1 MRKKWI
7 FIGAAFA
14 LAMTLTGCRDN
25 AAASIPQQSSQE
37 QTKEQTQMI
46 PMEEAQEA
54 ALKAA
59 DIVAADADISATTLS
74 EVAGVA
80 CYKVEFTS
88 GEYAYAYTINAETG
102 AVMEMSSQEQNAQAS
117 GTQTETAD
125 PAAPAPAQNATGTGT
140 VDEAAAQKIALEH
153 AGVKAA
159 DATITKSKLDYEDGR
174 QVYDIEWYAGG
185 AKYDYE
191 IATDTGEII
200 SSAYEE
206 KTMGA
211 DSKNVTV
218 SEADAKKTALDRVS
232 GATDKD
238 LYEWKLDYE
247 DGHRIKGGQTSA
259 VNWIHS
265 ILKKQRV
272 LAEDW
277 QLSQCLFG
285 EHLLKTH
292 PDKVVVL
299 VESEKSAVIGS
310 AIFPDYV
317 WLATG
322 GKSQMREEKL
332 RVLSGRTVLL
342 FPDADAYAEWKQRAE
357 SMYFCKVVVSDII
370 ERNATPKQKEAH
382 IDIADWIIFQ
392 IREGKV
398 MSTANHLVEAERIL
412 QRMIEKNPV
421 LQKLID
427 DLDLVLVGAS
437 PIGNDDEKPP

>member
-1 MRKKWI
+1 MGCLLLYKMETIRESVKRGMGGAIYGIASVTIFVRFLQTYPVHKNFTCNLAVYRLHFTHSNLIGRIRKNMRKKWI
-7 FIGAAFA
+7 FTGAAFA

-25 AAASIPQQSSQE
+25 AAASIPQQSSQ
-37 QTKEQTQMI
+37 EQTQMI

-191 IATDTGEII
+191 IAADTGEII

-238 LYEWKLDYE
+238 LYEWKLDYD
-247 DGHRIKGGQTSA
+247 DGRPEYEGKIIYGGTEYEFTIDA
-259 VNWIHS
+259 
-265 ILKKQRV
+265 
-272 LAEDW
+272 
-277 QLSQCLFG
+277 
-285 EHLLKTH
+285 
-292 PDKVVVL
+292 
-299 VESEKSAVIGS
+299 
-310 AIFPDYV
+310 
-317 WLATG
+317 ATG
-322 GKSQMREEKL
+322 SVMEWDAEKV
-332 RVLSGRTVLL
+332 R
-342 FPDADAYAEWKQRAE
+342 
-357 SMYFCKVVVSDII
+357 
-370 ERNATPKQKEAH
+370 
-382 IDIADWIIFQ
+382 
-392 IREGKV
+392 
-398 MSTANHLVEAERIL
+398 
-412 QRMIEKNPV
+412 
-421 LQKLID
+421 
-427 DLDLVLVGAS
+427 
-437 PIGNDDEKPP
+437 

>member
-7 FIGAAFA
+7 FTVAAFA

-37 QTKEQTQMI
+37 QTQMI
-46 PMEEAQEA
+46 SMEEAQEA

-125 PAAPAPAQNATGTGT
+125 PAAPAAPAPAQTSEPATAQNATGTGT

-238 LYEWKLDYE
+238 LYEWKLDYD
-247 DGHRIKGGQTSA
+247 DGRPEYEGKIIYGGTEYEFTIDA
-259 VNWIHS
+259 
-265 ILKKQRV
+265 
-272 LAEDW
+272 
-277 QLSQCLFG
+277 
-285 EHLLKTH
+285 
-292 PDKVVVL
+292 
-299 VESEKSAVIGS
+299 
-310 AIFPDYV
+310 
-317 WLATG
+317 ATG
-322 GKSQMREEKL
+322 SVMEWDAEKV
-332 RVLSGRTVLL
+332 R
-342 FPDADAYAEWKQRAE
+342 
-357 SMYFCKVVVSDII
+357 
-370 ERNATPKQKEAH
+370 
-382 IDIADWIIFQ
+382 
-392 IREGKV
+392 
-398 MSTANHLVEAERIL
+398 
-412 QRMIEKNPV
+412 
-421 LQKLID
+421 
-427 DLDLVLVGAS
+427 
-437 PIGNDDEKPP
+437 

>member
-7 FIGAAFA
+7 FTGAAFA

-37 QTKEQTQMI
+37 QTQMI

-59 DIVAADADISATTLS
+59 DIEAADADISAMTLS

-88 GEYAYAYTINAETG
+88 GEYAYAYTINAQTG
-102 AVMEMSSQEQNAQAS
+102 VVMEMSSQEQNAQAS

-125 PAAPAPAQNATGTGT
+125 PAASAPAQTSGSASAQAQTSAAAPAQNATGTGT

-174 QVYDIEWYAGG
+174 RVYDIEWYAGG

-191 IATDTGEII
+191 IAADTGEII

-211 DSKNVTV
+211 DSRNVTV

-238 LYEWKLDYE
+238 LYEWKLDYD
-247 DGHRIKGGQTSA
+247 DGRPEYEGKIIYGGTEYEFTIDA
-259 VNWIHS
+259 
-265 ILKKQRV
+265 
-272 LAEDW
+272 
-277 QLSQCLFG
+277 
-285 EHLLKTH
+285 
-292 PDKVVVL
+292 
-299 VESEKSAVIGS
+299 
-310 AIFPDYV
+310 
-317 WLATG
+317 ATG
-322 GKSQMREEKL
+322 SVMEWDAEKV
-332 RVLSGRTVLL
+332 R
-342 FPDADAYAEWKQRAE
+342 
-357 SMYFCKVVVSDII
+357 
-370 ERNATPKQKEAH
+370 
-382 IDIADWIIFQ
+382 
-392 IREGKV
+392 
-398 MSTANHLVEAERIL
+398 
-412 QRMIEKNPV
+412 
-421 LQKLID
+421 
-427 DLDLVLVGAS
+427 
-437 PIGNDDEKPP
+437 

>member
-1 MRKKWI
+1 MGCLLLYKMETIRESVKRGMGGAIYGIASVTIFVRFLQIYPVHKNFTCNLAGYRLHFTHSNLIGRIRKSMRKKWI
-7 FIGAAFA
+7 FTGAAFA
-14 LAMTLTGCRDN
+14 LAMTLTGCRNN
-25 AAASIPQQSSQE
+25 AADSIPQQSSQE

-59 DIVAADADISATTLS
+59 DIEAADADISATTLS

-102 AVMEMSSQEQNAQAS
+102 VVMEMSSQEQNAQAS
-117 GTQTETAD
+117 GTQTEVADSTVPTTAQTS
-125 PAAPAPAQNATGTGT
+125 AAAPAQNATGTGT

-191 IATDTGEII
+191 IAADTGEII

-238 LYEWKLDYE
+238 LYEWKLDYD
-247 DGHRIKGGQTSA
+247 DGRPEYEGKIIYGGTEYEFTIDA
-259 VNWIHS
+259 
-265 ILKKQRV
+265 
-272 LAEDW
+272 
-277 QLSQCLFG
+277 
-285 EHLLKTH
+285 
-292 PDKVVVL
+292 
-299 VESEKSAVIGS
+299 
-310 AIFPDYV
+310 
-317 WLATG
+317 ATG
-322 GKSQMREEKL
+322 SVMEWDAEKV
-332 RVLSGRTVLL
+332 R
-342 FPDADAYAEWKQRAE
+342 
-357 SMYFCKVVVSDII
+357 
-370 ERNATPKQKEAH
+370 
-382 IDIADWIIFQ
+382 
-392 IREGKV
+392 
-398 MSTANHLVEAERIL
+398 
-412 QRMIEKNPV
+412 
-421 LQKLID
+421 
-427 DLDLVLVGAS
+427 
-437 PIGNDDEKPP
+437 

>member
-7 FIGAAFA
+7 FTGAAFA

-25 AAASIPQQSSQE
+25 AAASIPQQSSQ
-37 QTKEQTQMI
+37 EQTQMI

-102 AVMEMSSQEQNAQAS
+102 AVMEMSSQEQNAQTS

-125 PAAPAPAQNATGTGT
+125 PAASAPAQTSGSASAQAQTSAAAPAQNATGTGT

-211 DSKNVTV
+211 DSRNVTV

-232 GATDKD
+232 GATDKN

-247 DGHRIKGGQTSA
+247 DGHP
-259 VNWIHS
+259 
-265 ILKKQRV
+265 
-272 LAEDW
+272 E
-277 QLSQCLFG
+277 
-285 EHLLKTH
+285 
-292 PDKVVVL
+292 
-299 VESEKSAVIGS
+299 
-310 AIFPDYV
+310 Y
-317 WLATG
+317 
-322 GKSQMREEKL
+322 
-332 RVLSGRTVLL
+332 
-342 FPDADAYAEWKQRAE
+342 
-357 SMYFCKVVVSDII
+357 
-370 ERNATPKQKEAH
+370 
-382 IDIADWIIFQ
+382 
-392 IREGKV
+392 EGKIIYGGTEYEFTIDASTGSV
-398 MSTANHLVEAERIL
+398 MEWDAEKVR
-412 QRMIEKNPV
+412 
-421 LQKLID
+421 
-427 DLDLVLVGAS
+427 
-437 PIGNDDEKPP
+437 

>member
-7 FIGAAFA
+7 FTGAAFA
-14 LAMTLTGCRDN
+14 LAMTMTGCRDN
-25 AAASIPQQSSQE
+25 AASSILQQSSQE

-59 DIVAADADISATTLS
+59 DIEAADADISATTLS
-74 EVAGVA
+74 EAAGVA

-88 GEYAYAYTINAETG
+88 GEYAYAYTVNAETG

-117 GTQTETAD
+117 GTQTETTD
-125 PAAPAPAQNATGTGT
+125 PAAPAPALAQTSAPATAQTVTGIGT
-140 VDEAAAQKIALEH
+140 VYEAAAQKIALEH

-159 DATITKSKLDYEDGR
+159 DATITKSKLDYEDGH

-238 LYEWKLDYE
+238 LYEWKLDYD
-247 DGHRIKGGQTSA
+247 DGRPEYEGKIIYGGTEYEFTIDA
-259 VNWIHS
+259 
-265 ILKKQRV
+265 
-272 LAEDW
+272 
-277 QLSQCLFG
+277 
-285 EHLLKTH
+285 
-292 PDKVVVL
+292 
-299 VESEKSAVIGS
+299 
-310 AIFPDYV
+310 
-317 WLATG
+317 ATG
-322 GKSQMREEKL
+322 SVMEWDAEKV
-332 RVLSGRTVLL
+332 R
-342 FPDADAYAEWKQRAE
+342 
-357 SMYFCKVVVSDII
+357 
-370 ERNATPKQKEAH
+370 
-382 IDIADWIIFQ
+382 
-392 IREGKV
+392 
-398 MSTANHLVEAERIL
+398 
-412 QRMIEKNPV
+412 
-421 LQKLID
+421 
-427 DLDLVLVGAS
+427 
-437 PIGNDDEKPP
+437 

>member
-7 FIGAAFA
+7 FTGAAFA

-25 AAASIPQQSSQE
+25 AAASIPQQSSQ
-37 QTKEQTQMI
+37 EQTQMI

-102 AVMEMSSQEQNAQAS
+102 AVMEMSSQEQNAQTS

-125 PAAPAPAQNATGTGT
+125 PAASAPAQTSGSASAQAQTSAAAPAQNATGTGT

-191 IATDTGEII
+191 IAADTGEII

-211 DSKNVTV
+211 DSRNVTV

-232 GATDKD
+232 GATDKN

-247 DGHRIKGGQTSA
+247 DGHPEYEGKIIYGGTEYEFTIDA
-259 VNWIHS
+259 
-265 ILKKQRV
+265 
-272 LAEDW
+272 
-277 QLSQCLFG
+277 
-285 EHLLKTH
+285 
-292 PDKVVVL
+292 
-299 VESEKSAVIGS
+299 
-310 AIFPDYV
+310 
-317 WLATG
+317 ATG
-322 GKSQMREEKL
+322 SVTEWDAEKV
-332 RVLSGRTVLL
+332 R
-342 FPDADAYAEWKQRAE
+342 
-357 SMYFCKVVVSDII
+357 
-370 ERNATPKQKEAH
+370 
-382 IDIADWIIFQ
+382 
-392 IREGKV
+392 
-398 MSTANHLVEAERIL
+398 
-412 QRMIEKNPV
+412 
-421 LQKLID
+421 
-427 DLDLVLVGAS
+427 
-437 PIGNDDEKPP
+437 

>member
-1 MRKKWI
+1 MGCLLLYKMETIRESVKRGMGGAIYGIASVTIFVRFLQVYPVHKNFTCNLAGYRLHFTHSNLIGRIRKSMRKKWI
-7 FIGAAFA
+7 FTGVAFA

-59 DIVAADADISATTLS
+59 DIEAADADISATTLS

-88 GEYAYAYTINAETG
+88 GEYAYSYTINAQTG

-117 GTQTETAD
+117 GTQTEVAD
-125 PAAPAPAQNATGTGT
+125 SAAPAPAQTSAAAPAQNATGTGT

-191 IATDTGEII
+191 IAADTGEII

-211 DSKNVTV
+211 DSRNVTV

-232 GATDKD
+232 GATDKN

-247 DGHRIKGGQTSA
+247 DGHPEYEGKIIYGGTEYEFTIDA
-259 VNWIHS
+259 
-265 ILKKQRV
+265 
-272 LAEDW
+272 
-277 QLSQCLFG
+277 
-285 EHLLKTH
+285 
-292 PDKVVVL
+292 
-299 VESEKSAVIGS
+299 
-310 AIFPDYV
+310 
-317 WLATG
+317 ATG
-322 GKSQMREEKL
+322 SVMEWDAEKV
-332 RVLSGRTVLL
+332 R
-342 FPDADAYAEWKQRAE
+342 
-357 SMYFCKVVVSDII
+357 
-370 ERNATPKQKEAH
+370 
-382 IDIADWIIFQ
+382 
-392 IREGKV
+392 
-398 MSTANHLVEAERIL
+398 
-412 QRMIEKNPV
+412 
-421 LQKLID
+421 
-427 DLDLVLVGAS
+427 
-437 PIGNDDEKPP
+437 

>member
-1 MRKKWI
+1 MKQKWI
-7 FIGAAFA
+7 FTGAAFA

-25 AAASIPQQSSQE
+25 AAASISQPSSQE
-37 QTKEQTQMI
+37 QTKDQTQMI
-46 PMEEAQEA
+46 PMEEAQEV

-59 DIVAADADISATTLS
+59 DIEAADADISATTLS

-88 GEYAYAYTINAETG
+88 GEYAYAYTINAQTG

-117 GTQTETAD
+117 GTQTEVADSTVPTTAQTSAQAQTS
-125 PAAPAPAQNATGTGT
+125 AAAPAQNATGTGT

-191 IATDTGEII
+191 IAADTGEII

-238 LYEWKLDYE
+238 LYEWKLDYD
-247 DGHRIKGGQTSA
+247 DGRPEYEGKIIYGGTEYEFTIDA
-259 VNWIHS
+259 
-265 ILKKQRV
+265 
-272 LAEDW
+272 
-277 QLSQCLFG
+277 
-285 EHLLKTH
+285 
-292 PDKVVVL
+292 
-299 VESEKSAVIGS
+299 
-310 AIFPDYV
+310 
-317 WLATG
+317 ATG
-322 GKSQMREEKL
+322 SVMEWDAEKV
-332 RVLSGRTVLL
+332 R
-342 FPDADAYAEWKQRAE
+342 
-357 SMYFCKVVVSDII
+357 
-370 ERNATPKQKEAH
+370 
-382 IDIADWIIFQ
+382 
-392 IREGKV
+392 
-398 MSTANHLVEAERIL
+398 
-412 QRMIEKNPV
+412 
-421 LQKLID
+421 
-427 DLDLVLVGAS
+427 
-437 PIGNDDEKPP
+437 

>member
-1 MRKKWI
+1 MGGAIYGIASVTIFVRFLQIYPVHKNFTCNLAGYRLHFTHSNLIGGIRKSMRKKWI
-7 FIGAAFA
+7 FTGAAFA

-59 DIVAADADISATTLS
+59 DIEAADADISATTLS

-88 GEYAYAYTINAETG
+88 GEYAYSYTINAQTG

-117 GTQTETAD
+117 GTQTEVAD
-125 PAAPAPAQNATGTGT
+125 SAAPAPAQTSAAAPAQNATGTGT

-191 IATDTGEII
+191 IAADTGEII

-211 DSKNVTV
+211 DSRNVTV

-238 LYEWKLDYE
+238 LYEWKLDYD
-247 DGHRIKGGQTSA
+247 DGRPEYEGKIIYGGTEYEFTIDA
-259 VNWIHS
+259 
-265 ILKKQRV
+265 
-272 LAEDW
+272 
-277 QLSQCLFG
+277 
-285 EHLLKTH
+285 
-292 PDKVVVL
+292 
-299 VESEKSAVIGS
+299 
-310 AIFPDYV
+310 
-317 WLATG
+317 ATG
-322 GKSQMREEKL
+322 SVMEWDAEKV
-332 RVLSGRTVLL
+332 R
-342 FPDADAYAEWKQRAE
+342 
-357 SMYFCKVVVSDII
+357 
-370 ERNATPKQKEAH
+370 
-382 IDIADWIIFQ
+382 
-392 IREGKV
+392 
-398 MSTANHLVEAERIL
+398 
-412 QRMIEKNPV
+412 
-421 LQKLID
+421 
-427 DLDLVLVGAS
+427 
-437 PIGNDDEKPP
+437 

>member
-1 MRKKWI
+1 METIRESVKRGMGGAIYGIASVTIFVRFLQTYPVHKNFTCDLAGYRLHFTHSNLIGRIRKNMRKKWI
-7 FIGAAFA
+7 FTGAAFA

-25 AAASIPQQSSQE
+25 AAASIPQQSSQEQTKE

-117 GTQTETAD
+117 GTQTETAA

-238 LYEWKLDYE
+238 LYEWKLDYD
-247 DGHRIKGGQTSA
+247 DGRPEYEGKIIYGGTEYEFTIDA
-259 VNWIHS
+259 
-265 ILKKQRV
+265 
-272 LAEDW
+272 
-277 QLSQCLFG
+277 
-285 EHLLKTH
+285 
-292 PDKVVVL
+292 
-299 VESEKSAVIGS
+299 
-310 AIFPDYV
+310 
-317 WLATG
+317 ATG
-322 GKSQMREEKL
+322 SVMEWDAEKV
-332 RVLSGRTVLL
+332 R
-342 FPDADAYAEWKQRAE
+342 
-357 SMYFCKVVVSDII
+357 
-370 ERNATPKQKEAH
+370 
-382 IDIADWIIFQ
+382 
-392 IREGKV
+392 
-398 MSTANHLVEAERIL
+398 
-412 QRMIEKNPV
+412 
-421 LQKLID
+421 
-427 DLDLVLVGAS
+427 
-437 PIGNDDEKPP
+437 

>member
-14 LAMTLTGCRDN
+14 LAMTLTGYRYN
-25 AAASIPQQSSQE
+25 AAASIPQQSSQ
-37 QTKEQTQMI
+37 EQTQMI

-88 GEYAYAYTINAETG
+88 GEYAYAYTINAQTG

-117 GTQTETAD
+117 GTQTEVADSTVPATAQTSGSASAQAQTS
-125 PAAPAPAQNATGTGT
+125 AAAPAQNATGTGT

-211 DSKNVTV
+211 DSRNVTV

-238 LYEWKLDYE
+238 LYEWKLDYD
-247 DGHRIKGGQTSA
+247 DGRPEYEGKIIYGGTEYEFTIDA
-259 VNWIHS
+259 
-265 ILKKQRV
+265 
-272 LAEDW
+272 
-277 QLSQCLFG
+277 
-285 EHLLKTH
+285 
-292 PDKVVVL
+292 
-299 VESEKSAVIGS
+299 
-310 AIFPDYV
+310 
-317 WLATG
+317 ATG
-322 GKSQMREEKL
+322 SVMEWDAEKV
-332 RVLSGRTVLL
+332 R
-342 FPDADAYAEWKQRAE
+342 
-357 SMYFCKVVVSDII
+357 
-370 ERNATPKQKEAH
+370 
-382 IDIADWIIFQ
+382 
-392 IREGKV
+392 
-398 MSTANHLVEAERIL
+398 
-412 QRMIEKNPV
+412 
-421 LQKLID
+421 
-427 DLDLVLVGAS
+427 
-437 PIGNDDEKPP
+437 

>member
-1 MRKKWI
+1 MGCLLLYKMETIRESVKRGMGGAIYGIASVTIFVRFLQIYPVHKNFTCNLAGYRLHFTHSNLIGRIRKSMRKKWI

-14 LAMTLTGCRDN
+14 LAMTLTGCRYN

-125 PAAPAPAQNATGTGT
+125 PAVPATAQTLGSASAAAPAQNATGTGT

-238 LYEWKLDYE
+238 LYEWKLDYD
-247 DGHRIKGGQTSA
+247 DGRPEYEGKIIYGGTEYEFTIDA
-259 VNWIHS
+259 
-265 ILKKQRV
+265 
-272 LAEDW
+272 
-277 QLSQCLFG
+277 
-285 EHLLKTH
+285 
-292 PDKVVVL
+292 
-299 VESEKSAVIGS
+299 
-310 AIFPDYV
+310 
-317 WLATG
+317 ATG
-322 GKSQMREEKL
+322 SVMEWDAEKV
-332 RVLSGRTVLL
+332 R
-342 FPDADAYAEWKQRAE
+342 
-357 SMYFCKVVVSDII
+357 
-370 ERNATPKQKEAH
+370 
-382 IDIADWIIFQ
+382 
-392 IREGKV
+392 
-398 MSTANHLVEAERIL
+398 
-412 QRMIEKNPV
+412 
-421 LQKLID
+421 
-427 DLDLVLVGAS
+427 
-437 PIGNDDEKPP
+437 

>member
-1 MRKKWI
+1 MGGAIYGIASVTIFVRFLQIYPVHKNFTCNLAGYRLHFTHSNLIGGIRKSMRKKWI
-7 FIGAAFA
+7 FTGAAFA

-117 GTQTETAD
+117 GTQTETTD
-125 PAAPAPAQNATGTGT
+125 PAAPAPAQTSAAAPAQNATGTGT

-211 DSKNVTV
+211 DSRNVTV

-232 GATDKD
+232 GATDKN

-247 DGHRIKGGQTSA
+247 DGHPEYEGKIIYGGTEYEFTIDA
-259 VNWIHS
+259 
-265 ILKKQRV
+265 
-272 LAEDW
+272 
-277 QLSQCLFG
+277 
-285 EHLLKTH
+285 
-292 PDKVVVL
+292 
-299 VESEKSAVIGS
+299 
-310 AIFPDYV
+310 
-317 WLATG
+317 ATG
-322 GKSQMREEKL
+322 SVTEWDAEKV
-332 RVLSGRTVLL
+332 R
-342 FPDADAYAEWKQRAE
+342 
-357 SMYFCKVVVSDII
+357 
-370 ERNATPKQKEAH
+370 
-382 IDIADWIIFQ
+382 
-392 IREGKV
+392 
-398 MSTANHLVEAERIL
+398 
-412 QRMIEKNPV
+412 
-421 LQKLID
+421 
-427 DLDLVLVGAS
+427 
-437 PIGNDDEKPP
+437 